1 MCSSDGNL
9 GQASDCVATGDPG
22 DLVLSKANEGR
33 NGIVP
38 VEMADEGAAMST
50 KNLPSAGSPA
60 QKAIETKGPIE
71 RKRAA
76 RMAAWTKKHGKDDA
90 KNPHSRQNSQ

>member
-1 MCSSDGNL
+1 M
-9 GQASDCVATGDPG
+9 T
-22 DLVLSKANEGR
+22 
-33 NGIVP
+33 
-38 VEMADEGAAMST
+38 T
-50 KNLPSAGSPA
+50 KKPENVVSPA

-90 KNPHSRQNSQ
+90 SNPHSRQNTR